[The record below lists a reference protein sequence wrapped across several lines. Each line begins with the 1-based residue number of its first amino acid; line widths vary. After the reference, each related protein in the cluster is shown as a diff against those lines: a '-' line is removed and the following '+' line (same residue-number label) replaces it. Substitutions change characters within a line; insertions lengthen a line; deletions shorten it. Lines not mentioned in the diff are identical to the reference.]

1 MSNKLNRIYI
11 GAICN
16 RDLEILQEIKK
27 FCGKNYNISIINLF
41 KTGSDNFNVKYFK
54 KKLRKYP
61 ISLIILKL
69 LSEESNQI
77 IYDAINK
84 FAPDIPLLNTLN
96 SVKIC
101 ESRINTFEFIKQK
114 CKKLNIPQIYN
125 SYYEAYKACTNG
137 KNIIIKLDTHNIPS
151 LPKNERILG
160 VARNIDQFKKL
171 TAEFNNNNL
180 FFQEYIGEFEIVYKI
195 YIIDRWAVS
204 ITSYN
209 RLQNV
214 SDLSP
219 LDLIHIRVPIEKQLK
234 RRLLRLGRKL
244 GMVIFGIDY
253 ILTKEG
259 IPYIVDVNDFPSFR
273 SIPEAVS
280 LISDYIYNTLNIRQ
294 QLFKVPVTVK
304 S

>member
-11 GAICN
+11 GAISN

-27 FCGKNYNISIINLF
+27 FCSKNYNISIVNLF
-41 KTGSDNFNVKYFK
+41 KTGSDNFNVKYFR
-54 KKLRKYP
+54 KKLKRYP

-84 FAPDIPLLNTLN
+84 FAPDIPLLNSQN
-96 SVKIC
+96 SVKTC
-101 ESRINTFEFIKQK
+101 ESRIRTFDFINQK
-114 CKKLNIPQIYN
+114 CKKLNIPQIYHTF
-125 SYYEAYKACTNG
+125 YEAYHACDQG
-137 KNIIIKLDTHNIPS
+137 KKIIIKLDTHNIPS
-151 LPKNERILG
+151 LPKNDRILG
-160 VARNIDQFKKL
+160 IAKNLDQFKKI
-171 TAEFNNNNL
+171 TAEFKSNNL
-180 FFQEYIGEFEIVYKI
+180 FFQEYLGEFDIVYKI

-209 RLQNV
+209 RLQ
-214 SDLSP
+214 DITELSP
-219 LDLIHIRVPIEKQLK
+219 LELIHIRVPIEKQLK

-244 GMVIFGIDY
+244 GMAIFGIDY
-253 ILTKEG
+253 ILTEEG

-280 LISDYIYNTLNIRQ
+280 LISDYIYNIVDLRQ
-294 QLFKVPVTVK
+294 QLIKAPVKV
-304 S
+304 

>member
-27 FCGKNYNISIINLF
+27 FCSKNYNISIINLF
-41 KTGSDNFNVKYFK
+41 KTGSDYFNVKYFR
-54 KKLRKYP
+54 KKLKKYP

-84 FAPDIPLLNTLN
+84 FSSEIPLLNSLN

-101 ESRINTFEFIKQK
+101 ESRINTFEFINQK
-114 CKKLNIPQIYN
+114 CKKLNIPQIFP
-125 SYYEAYKACTNG
+125 SFYEAFKACDKG
-137 KNIIIKLDTHNIPS
+137 KNIIIKMNTHNIPS
-151 LPKNERILG
+151 LPKNDRILG
-160 VARNIDQFKKL
+160 IAKNLDQFRKL
-171 TAEFNNNNL
+171 TSEYKNNNL
-180 FFQEYIGEFEIVYKI
+180 FYQEYIGEFDRVYKI
-195 YIIDRWAVS
+195 YVIDRWAVS

-209 RLQNV
+209 RLQERT
-214 SDLSP
+214 DLSP

-234 RRLLRLGRKL
+234 RRVLRLGRKL
-244 GMVIFGIDY
+244 GMAIFGIDY
-253 ILTKEG
+253 VVKEDG
-259 IPYIVDVNDFPSFR
+259 IPYIVDINDFPSFK

-280 LISDYIYNTLNIRQ
+280 LISDYVYNILNLRQ
-294 QLFKVPVTVK
+294 QLFKAPVKVK

>member
-27 FCGKNYNISIINLF
+27 FCSKNYNISIINLF
-41 KTGSDNFNVKYFK
+41 RTGSDNFNVKYFR
-54 KKLRKYP
+54 KKLKKYP

-69 LSEESNQI
+69 SSEESNQI

-84 FAPDIPLLNTLN
+84 FAPEIPLLNSLI
-96 SVKIC
+96 SVKTC
-101 ESRINTFEFIKQK
+101 ESRTNTFEFINQK
-114 CKKLNIPQIYN
+114 CKKLNIPQIYP
-125 SYYEAYKACTNG
+125 SFYEANKAFDEG

-151 LPKNERILG
+151 LPKNDRILG
-160 VARNIDQFKKL
+160 IAKNLDQFRKI
-171 TAEFNNNNL
+171 TADFKSNNL
-180 FFQEYIGEFEIVYKI
+180 FFQEYIGEFDIVYKI
-195 YIIDRWAVS
+195 YVIDRWAGS

-209 RLQNV
+209 RLQDI

-219 LDLIHIRVPIEKQLK
+219 LELIHIRVPIEKQLK
-234 RRLLRLGRKL
+234 RRLLRLGRKFD
-244 GMVIFGIDY
+244 MAIFGIDY

-259 IPYIVDVNDFPSFR
+259 IPYIVDINDFPSFR
-273 SIPEAVS
+273 RIPEAVS
-280 LISDYIYNTLNIRQ
+280 LISDYIFNILNLRQ
-294 QLFKVPVTVK
+294 QLFKAPVKVK